1 MTLRHT
7 AGESARGGLPECN
20 SVTKLS
26 FAASQ
31 WTRKRSD
38 MSWFRER
45 LGWGSCIALFALA
58 FQIAVS
64 FGHVHLDAAAGHS
77 SIAIEALN
85 GSTQPGGDTS
95 DPADH
100 YCPICALI
108 HFAGTL
114 VLSQPPVVLLP
125 IVFAKWQPDAAVRF
139 GFTPAPPS
147 FFPARAPPLA

>member
-1 MTLRHT
+1 
-7 AGESARGGLPECN
+7 LPECS
-20 SVTKLS
+20 SVTNLPS
-26 FAASQ
+26 AASQ
-31 WTRKRSD
+31 WTRKPSD

-64 FGHVHLDAAAGHS
+64 FGHVHRDAVAGHS
-77 SIAIEALN
+77 SIAIEASN

-95 DPADH
+95 DPADR
-100 YCPICALI
+100 YCAICALI